1 MFFGRLAAPSSPTL
15 SGEGYQA
22 GYQQVWP
29 VATAELPSTWLRC
42 ERCLGSRGEIRGG
55 SNPPFRT
62 KIEKRRRRFQQ
73 IPQHPAGGPMTPPMD
88 RGEGPTTCSAA
99 PTLPSL
105 ASLRLG

>member
-42 ERCLGSRGEIRGG
+42 ERCLGSRGEIRGVRI
-55 SNPPFRT
+55 PPSAPGC
-62 KIEKRRRRFQQ
+62 RRDSD
-73 IPQHPAGGPMTPPMD
+73 AV
-88 RGEGPTTCSAA
+88 
-99 PTLPSL
+99 LPDDEVNAHTSHVE
-105 ASLRLG
+105 SLRTRVGSDLGARRVERARGPHRLR